1 MDSCNAKKKSSK
13 LGPKLTDLAFRP
25 LLWFSLLMVLHL
37 SADLRAFYLISHP
50 AISILKIY
58 KLQDDKKGNA
68 L

>member
-1 MDSCNAKKKSSK
+1 MPKNSSK
-13 LGPKLTDLAFRP
+13 LGPKLTDLAFCP
-25 LLWFSLLMVLHL
+25 ILWFSLLMILHL

-50 AISILKIY
+50 DVSILKTY